1 MNTTN
6 LVSHSRIESA
16 IGRAGEHIEYG
27 TPYYSI
33 NDTYMHVKGKTAV
46 FTHSGRPFYEYD
58 TDTQEHSLVFTRHH
72 YAAITNR
79 MVQAFYQQYK
89 IRVRQAGRAGEDI
102 FYSVDVTSEKSGR
115 VWPLKKVSGR
125 VKVILDSMGG
135 ILDLIPERAVTLRT
149 DKIDELKAV
158 YKKLSRAEKILIAQI
173 RMNGYAD
180 LENTSTFGNPSETT
194 LRMNEAF
201 RKKYSYYVSD
211 RHTSAAAE
219 LITDTL
225 YAWMDTDNPQPLRE
239 FVAWAARTFSPE
251 QVDKTPN
258 QQLIQAVKLA
268 IKHVRT
274 VARARLSVII
284 ETSNSD
290 LTQSYDKHN
299 QNGVVQPTDGLRGV
313 QVPSEAE
320 VC

>member
-1 MNTTN
+1 MSTTN
-6 LVSHSRIESA
+6 LVAHNRVESA
-16 IGRAGEHIEYG
+16 IERAGEHIEYG

-33 NDTYMHVKGKTAV
+33 NDTHMHVKGKTAV

-72 YAAITNR
+72 YAALTNR
-79 MVQAFYQQYK
+79 MSQAFNHQYK
-89 IRVRQAGRAGEDI
+89 IRVRQAGRAGEDV
-102 FYSVDVTSEKSGR
+102 FFSVDVTSEKSGR
-115 VWPLKKVSGR
+115 VWQFKKVFGR
-125 VKVILDSMGG
+125 VKVVLDSAGD
-135 ILDLIPERAVTLRT
+135 ILDLIPERGVTLRV
-149 DKIDELKAV
+149 DKTDELKAA
-158 YKKLSRAEKILIAQI
+158 YKKLNHAEKILIAQI
-173 RMNGYAD
+173 RMKGYED
-180 LENTSTFGNPSETT
+180 LESTSTYGYPSETT
-194 LRMNEAF
+194 QRMTEAF

-225 YAWMDTDNPQPLRE
+225 YAWMDTGNPQPLRE
-239 FVAWAARTFSPE
+239 FVAWAAYTFSPE
-251 QVDKTPN
+251 WFDKTPN

-274 VARARLSVII
+274 VARVRLSVII